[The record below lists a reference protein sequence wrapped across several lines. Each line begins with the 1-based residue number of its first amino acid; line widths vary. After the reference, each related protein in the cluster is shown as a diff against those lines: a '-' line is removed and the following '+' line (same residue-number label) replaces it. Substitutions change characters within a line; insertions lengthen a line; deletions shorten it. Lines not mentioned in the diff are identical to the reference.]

1 MSEVGKVAAGEKAA
15 TLIENGMIVGL
26 GSGTTSAKFILSL
39 CKQVQDGLHIQA
51 VASSRASAD
60 LAKQGG
66 IEVLDINSVPRID
79 ITVDGA
85 DEIDKKKR
93 MIKGGGGAH
102 VREKILA
109 SSSSEMVVVVDESK
123 LVDHVGTKKLPIEV
137 IFYGSPATRMK
148 IEELGFKGKWRLN
161 EDETFYVTENGN
173 LLFDLHFEKPPEA
186 PEHLHEAL
194 LNIPGVVD
202 TGFFFN
208 LAGRVVVGF
217 EDGRSEI
224 RD

>member
-1 MSEVGKVAAGEKAA
+1 MPEIGKITAAEKAA
-15 TLIENGMIVGL
+15 TLIESGMIVGL
-26 GSGTTSAKFILSL
+26 GSGTTSAKFIQSL
-39 CKQVQDGLHIQA
+39 CKQVKDGLRIQA
-51 VASSRASAD
+51 VASSRASAE

-66 IEVLDINSVPRID
+66 IEVLDINEVPRID

-123 LVDHVGTKKLPIEV
+123 LVDSVGTRKLPIEV

-148 IEELGFKGKWRLN
+148 IQELGFTGKWRLN
-161 EDETFYVTENGN
+161 DSETFFITENGN

-186 PEHLHEAL
+186 PEHLHQTL

-208 LAGRVVVGF
+208 IAGRVVVGY
-217 EDGRSEI
+217 EDGRSEV